1 MRVSWLFN
9 RKKIYDRKPF
19 AWNINNPC
27 FRQYYYYYSS
37 HVSCYMLSCTILLV
51 IWKREW
57 LVKWKKHEQ
66 VCTSSSKLNSYLKPE
81 HSYGAIAQKPK
92 PQKPGHAYFGSPAE
106 YMKNLGYLLYVF
118 MPLW

>member
-9 RKKIYDRKPF
+9 RKNIYDRKPF

-27 FRQYYYYYSS
+27 FRQYYCYYSS
-37 HVSCYMLSCTILLV
+37 HVSCYMLSCAILLV
-51 IWKREW
+51 I
-57 LVKWKKHEQ
+57 HEK

-118 MPLW
+118 MPIW

>member
-1 MRVSWLFN
+1 
-9 RKKIYDRKPF
+9 
-19 AWNINNPC
+19 
-27 FRQYYYYYSS
+27 
-37 HVSCYMLSCTILLV
+37 MLSCTILLV
-51 IWKREW
+51 I
-57 LVKWKKHEQ
+57 HEK

-118 MPLW
+118 SFDPSISL